1 MKTYFIGLGG
11 CGLQTVASL
20 STRLKKDPNYNPDD
34 YAFTYVDTDMFTYS
48 RINSDSIVIPA
59 ADFVDM
65 GPTVPLAIY
74 NGAKTTDRPNTN
86 TKRLLEWAIEQKPG
100 HMVLPNHPLS
110 DGATAQ
116 RNVGRFGIYNFYE
129 AMERELTTKINRFR
143 ELTPDDNGRR
153 DVDIWVIASSCGGT
167 GSSMTLDVLY
177 MINRLAHDV
186 ANGEPN
192 VKLVLYMPQTFVDLN
207 STNPNH
213 KLNGYSC
220 MEEIN
225 FFRFN
230 FENGNGKSFEPY
242 AVRPT
247 AAGKEIYDFPLYQF
261 LIPVCAENNFGSK
274 MKVEQ
279 FYPTIA
285 EMIYYL
291 NTGNGRAFVK
301 SNLSNI
307 LAELLL
313 KRDASSGITS
323 QMVGYGFR
331 AIKKA
336 NKELKEYLTRRALYE
351 VINYGLL
358 DQRRP
363 SDFDQQKV
371 DFAQNAI
378 LKKLFSLSETVLDS
392 DVTYRYNTTADADA
406 LENQIYSAVNNATKY
421 DPNEVSSDVVR
432 AISLKLDRLYTTE
445 NYEEQKKAVYAMIT
459 GEIDKRV
466 NEFILMNGLNN
477 TYDLLNFVDD
487 FYLEPLCRYIVSTLL
502 PDATGKVNAAKAAC
516 ATYSKGGLLMALK
529 KAEMNQALKKYKDA
543 VARAITL
550 TIAVQIIREL
560 TESPSGYLEKLRK
573 GDNTNYA
580 GIRNLQKL
588 LESDGTDYKD
598 MYATLAKEFRAT
610 EDDIMTV
617 YLPSLAELATG
628 EDNTDWADN
637 NSFDQLYCESVIAQ
651 QDITRGLEKIRVPMR
666 TSASGKGLKD
676 IISRID
682 PDNNLFINSIKSKQI
697 SLPTNKETLIIK
709 PIKHVIDTIVNDKST
724 SAGRWMSEELS
735 EAIKDPRLLPK
746 AFKRTDDLFNSFKN
760 TSRVPVFFP
769 LRSDVSVPDNMRL
782 MFVGNNEGLAG
793 DLGYNPNS
801 KVQQFIH
808 DSSMSDRFMVMCMPA
823 GFEFNMYKY
832 YQSYKTFYMSDP
844 YLERVRGQFYGCHI
858 HAAFNK
864 YGLTLPKSEHSSTA
878 PKESL
883 TEQLASRRIESLV
896 KSLYFQ
902 HVINLL
908 WEKDKSAYNNL
919 FGLSGSAAE
928 VDTTGMTPEMLQLL
942 GMEIAPAASAGEVNQ
957 FITLQFDPKSISV
970 HLQLRPVTVNPKTKY
985 LEIDNSGVQNF
996 EFDKDHT
1003 QQCKAFVEYLMTIPE
1018 SLFAVADYL
1027 EQKFDIRT
1035 NEQMNSSLMGVRDEA
1050 KMRLLKSIEGGAAT
1064 FAFCWLL
1071 WKKHN
1076 NSEDKAFIEVIDQ
1089 AINSL

>member
-34 YAFTYVDTDMFTYS
+34 YAFTYVDTDMFTYR

-74 NGAKTTDRPNTN
+74 NGAKTTDRPNEN
-86 TKRLLEWAIEQKPG
+86 TKRLLEWAISQEPG
-100 HMVLPNHPLS
+100 HMTLPNHPLS

-116 RNVGRFGIYNFYE
+116 RNVGRFGIYNYYE

-143 ELTPDDNGRR
+143 ELTPDDSGRR

-177 MINRLAHDV
+177 MINRLAHHV

-225 FFRFN
+225 FFRSN
-230 FENGNGKSFEPY
+230 FENGNGKTFEPY

-247 AAGKEIYDFPLYQF
+247 AAGTEIYDFPLYQF

-307 LAELLL
+307 LAELLQ
-313 KRDASSGITS
+313 KSDTRSGITS

-363 SDFDQQKV
+363 SDFDQKKV
-371 DFAQNAI
+371 EFAQNAI
-378 LKKLFSLSETVLDS
+378 LKKLFSLNETVTDS
-392 DVTYRYNTTADADA
+392 DMTYRYNTTADADA

-421 DPNEVSSDVVR
+421 DPNEISSDVVR

-445 NYEEQKKAVYAMIT
+445 NYEELKKAVYAMIT

-477 TYDLLNFVDD
+477 AYDLLNFVDD

-516 ATYSKGGLLMALK
+516 ATYAKGGLLMALK

-588 LESDGTDYKD
+588 LENDGTDYKD

-628 EDNTDWADN
+628 SDNTDWAEN
-637 NSFDQLYCESVIAQ
+637 NFFDQLYQESVIAQ

-676 IISRID
+676 IIGRID
-682 PDNNLFINSIKSKQI
+682 PDNNLFINIIKSKQI
-697 SLPTNKETLIIK
+697 SLPNNKDSLIIN
-709 PIKHVIDTIVNDKST
+709 PIKHVVEVIVNDTST
-724 SAGRWMSEELS
+724 SAGQWIGLELS
-735 EAIKDPRLLPK
+735 DAIQNPALLPK
-746 AFKRTDDLFNSFKN
+746 AFKRTADLFNSFMDS
-760 TSRVPVFFP
+760 SRVPVFFP
-769 LRSDVSVPDNMRL
+769 LRGDVSVPSNMRL
-782 MFVGNNEGLAG
+782 MFVGNNEELAKS
-793 DLGYNPNS
+793 LGYNSNS
-801 KVQQFIH
+801 KEQQFIQ
-808 DSSMSDRFMVMCMPA
+808 DSAMNDRFMVMRMPA

-858 HAAFNK
+858 HSAFNE
-864 YGLTLPKSEHSSTA
+864 YGLTLPKSESSA
-878 PKESL
+878 AAAQGSL
-883 TEQLASRRIESLV
+883 TEQLASRRLESLV
-896 KSLYFQ
+896 KCLYYQ
-902 HVINLL
+902 HVVNLL
-908 WEKDKSAYNNL
+908 WEKDRNAYNNL
-919 FGLSGSAAE
+919 FGFSGAAAE

-942 GMEIAPAASAGEVNQ
+942 GIDLAPAAATSEANR
-957 FITLQFDPKSISV
+957 FITLWVDPNNITA
-970 HLQLRPVTVNPKTKY
+970 HLQLRPVILNPKTKY
-985 LEIDNSGVQNF
+985 LSIDNSGVQNY
-996 EFDKDHT
+996 EFDREHT
-1003 QQCKAFVEYLMTIPE
+1003 QQCNAFVEQLMTIPE
-1018 SLFAVADYL
+1018 NMFIGADFL
-1027 EQKFDIRT
+1027 EQKFDIRVS
-1035 NEQMNSSLMGVRDEA
+1035 EQMNASLMAVRDEA
-1050 KMRLLKSIEGGAAT
+1050 KVRLLKSMDGGVGA
-1064 FAFCWLL
+1064 FAFCLL
-1071 WKKHN
+1071 IWRRQSNPGNK
-1076 NSEDKAFIEVIDQ
+1076 DLVEVIEKT
-1089 AINSL
+1089 ISSL